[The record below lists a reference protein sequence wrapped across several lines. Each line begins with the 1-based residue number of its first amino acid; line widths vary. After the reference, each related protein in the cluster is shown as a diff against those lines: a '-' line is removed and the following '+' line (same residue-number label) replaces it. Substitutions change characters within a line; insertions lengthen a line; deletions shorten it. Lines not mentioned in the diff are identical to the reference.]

1 MPAESGSEDSEMGV
15 QEKEK
20 ALGGSFLI
28 QETPS
33 QEVFTPED
41 LNDEQKMMGKVTREF
56 IDAEVTPKV
65 EQIEH
70 QEWDLTVKLFRK
82 AGELG
87 LLSVDIPTKYGG
99 LGMDLITSLVIAEQ
113 MIEGGSFSIS
123 VLDHTGI
130 GSLPIA
136 WFGNTEQK
144 ARYLPLL
151 ATGAKIGSYALTE
164 PGSGSDA
171 LGAKTKAVLSPDGK
185 YYILNGTK
193 QFITN
198 AGFADLYIT
207 YAKVD
212 GDKFSGFIID
222 KNTPGVTLGPE
233 EKKMGIKGTSTRS
246 IILENARVPVD
257 NLLYEVGQGHKI
269 AFDTLNIGRFKL
281 AAGCLGTCKIALR
294 EAVKYAKQRTQF
306 GKPIASF
313 GLIQKKL
320 AEMAIR
326 TYVAE
331 SMVYRT
337 GGLVA
342 ANLAGIHQEDE
353 GAGLET
359 AKGVE
364 EYAVECSI
372 NKVYVSEALDY
383 VADETVQI
391 FGGYG
396 YIAGFPAER
405 IYRDARI
412 NRIFEGTNEINRL
425 LMPVTLFRR
434 ALQGRLPLFI
444 AAQKLVD
451 ELLTYSPS
459 QEDEPKG
466 LLGEQIRMLQLG
478 KKIGLMLCGAAVQKY
493 REKLQDEQEILGV
506 LSDLVIELFAM
517 ESALLRALKSAAR
530 DGEDAARP
538 KADMV
543 MVYFNDAFGRIDL
556 LAKEGLASMEEGDT
570 LRTQLGALK
579 KFTRYTPINTTRL
592 RRAIAARII
601 DAEAYRA

>member
-1 MPAESGSEDSEMGV
+1 MAVADKDFVP
-15 QEKEK
+15 
-20 ALGGSFLI
+20 GGSFLI
-28 QETPS
+28 KETPP

-41 LNDEQKMMGKVTREF
+41 LNDEQKMMAKLTREF
-56 IDAEVTPKV
+56 IETEVRPKT

-70 QEWDLTVKLFRK
+70 QDWDLTVKLFRK

-87 LLSVDIPTKYGG
+87 LLSVDIPTAYGG
-99 LGMDLITSLVIAEQ
+99 LGLDLITSLVIAEQ
-113 MIEGGSFSIS
+113 MIEGGSFAIS
-123 VLDHTGI
+123 VFAHTGI

-136 WFGNTEQK
+136 WFGSAEQK
-144 ARYLPLL
+144 RRYLPLL

-171 LGAKTKAVLSPDGK
+171 LAAKTRAVLSPDGTF
-185 YYILNGTK
+185 YILNGTK
-193 QFITN
+193 QFTTN

-212 GDKFSGFIID
+212 GDKFSAFIID
-222 KNTPGVTLGPE
+222 KGTAGVTLGSE

-246 IILENARVPVD
+246 VVLENAKVPVE
-257 NLLYEVGQGHKI
+257 NLLYEIGKGHKV

-294 EAVKYAKQRTQF
+294 EAAKYAKQRTQF
-306 GKPIASF
+306 GQPIASF

-320 AEMAIR
+320 AEMAVR

-337 GGLVA
+337 GGLIEA
-342 ANLAGIHQEDE
+342 TLSEIDQRSE

-396 YIAGFPAER
+396 YIADFPAER
-405 IYRDARI
+405 IYRDSRI
-412 NRIFEGTNEINRL
+412 NRLFEGTNEINRL
-425 LMPVTLFRR
+425 LIPATLFRR

-444 AAQKLVD
+444 AAQKLTAD
-451 ELLTYSPS
+451 LLSFSPG
-459 QEDEPKG
+459 QEEAPKG
-466 LLGEQIRMLQLG
+466 PLGEQLRMLQMSR
-478 KKIGLMLCGAAVQKY
+478 KIGLMVAGAAVQKY
-493 REKLQDEQEILGV
+493 REKLQDEQEILGI
-506 LSDLVIELFAM
+506 LSDLMIELFAM
-517 ESALLRALKSAAR
+517 ESALLRALKSATR
-530 DGEDAARP
+530 DGEGAAEA
-538 KADMV
+538 KSDMV
-543 MVYFNDAFGRIDL
+543 KVYCNDGFGRIEL
-556 LAKEGLASMEEGDT
+556 LAKEALAAMEEGDT

-579 KFTRYTPINTTRL
+579 KFTRSTPINTTRL
-592 RRAIAARII
+592 RRAIAQRII
-601 DAEAYRA
+601 EAEGYGA

>member
-1 MPAESGSEDSEMGV
+1 MGV

-20 ALGGSFLI
+20 ALGGGFLI
-28 QETPS
+28 RETPP
-33 QEVFTPED
+33 EEIFTPED

-113 MIEGGSFSIS
+113 MIEGGSFAIS

-246 IILENARVPVD
+246 IILENAKVPVE

-337 GGLVA
+337 GGLVV

-412 NRIFEGTNEINRL
+412 NRLFEGTNEINRL

-451 ELLTYSPS
+451 KLLTYSPS
-459 QEDEPKG
+459 QEEEPKG
-466 LLGEQIRMLQLG
+466 PLGEQIRMLQLG
-478 KKIGLMLCGAAVQKY
+478 KKIGLMLFGAAVQKY
-493 REKLQDEQEILGV
+493 HEKLQDEQEILVV
-506 LSDLVIELFAM
+506 LSDLTIELFAM
-517 ESALLRALKSAAR
+517 ESALLRALKAAAR
-530 DGEDAARP
+530 DGEEATEP
-538 KADMV
+538 KSEMV
-543 MVYFNDAFGRIDL
+543 KVYFNDAFGRIEL

-570 LRTQLGALK
+570 LRTQLSALK

-592 RRAIAARII
+592 RRAIAGRII
-601 DAEAYRA
+601 DAESYRA

>member
-1 MPAESGSEDSEMGV
+1 MAVTGKDIIP
-15 QEKEK
+15 
-20 ALGGSFLI
+20 GGSFLI
-28 QETPS
+28 QDTPP

-41 LNDEQKMMGKVTREF
+41 LSDEQKMMGKVTREF
-56 IDAEVTPKV
+56 VEADVKPKA

-70 QEWDLTVKLFRK
+70 QDWDLTVKLFRK

-87 LLSVDIPTKYGG
+87 LLSVDLPTKYGG
-99 LGMDLITSLVIAEQ
+99 LGLDLITSVVIAEQ
-113 MIEGGSFSIS
+113 LIEGGSFAIS
-123 VLDHTGI
+123 VFDHVGI

-136 WFGNTEQK
+136 WFGNAEQK

-171 LGAKTKAVLSPDGK
+171 LAAKTKAVLSPDGK
-185 YYILNGTK
+185 LYILSGTK

-198 AGFADLYIT
+198 AAFADLYIT

-212 GDKFSGFIID
+212 GDKFSAFIID
-222 KNTPGVTLGPE
+222 RDTPGATLGAE

-246 IILENARVPVD
+246 VILDNAKVPVE
-257 NLLYEVGQGHKI
+257 NLLYEVGKGHKV
-269 AFDTLNIGRFKL
+269 AFDILNIGRFKL
-281 AAGCLGTCKIALR
+281 AAGCLGTCKVALR
-294 EAVKYAKQRTQF
+294 ESVKYAKQRTQF

-331 SMVYRT
+331 SIVYRT
-337 GGLVA
+337 GGLIEA
-342 ANLAGIHQEDE
+342 ILSGIDQGSEA
-353 GAGLET
+353 AGLEA

-396 YIAGFPAER
+396 YVADFPAER

-425 LMPVTLFRR
+425 LIPATLFRR
-434 ALQGRLPLFI
+434 ALQGRLPLLI
-444 AAQKLVD
+444 AAQRLMAD
-451 ELLTYSPS
+451 LLSYSPG
-459 QEDEPKG
+459 QDEAPKG
-466 LLGEQIRMLQLG
+466 LLGDQVRMLQLS
-478 KKIGLMLCGAAVQKY
+478 KKIALMVSGAAVQKY
-493 REKLQDEQEILGV
+493 RETLQEQQEILGI
-506 LSDLVIELFAM
+506 LSDLAIELFAM
-517 ESALLRALKSAAR
+517 ESALLRTLKSAAR
-530 DGEDAARP
+530 DGEAASEA
-538 KADMV
+538 KSDMV
-543 MVYFNDAFGRIDL
+543 KVYFNDAFGRIEL
-556 LAKEGLASMEEGDT
+556 LAKEALASMEEGDT
-570 LRTQLGALK
+570 LRTQLSALK
-579 KFTRYTPINTTRL
+579 KLTRSTPINTTRL
-592 RRAIAARII
+592 RRAIAGRII
-601 DAEAYRA
+601 ESEGYRA

>member
-1 MPAESGSEDSEMGV
+1 MTTAKNELV
-15 QEKEK
+15 
-20 ALGGSFLI
+20 AGGSFLI
-28 QETPS
+28 RETPP

-41 LNDEQKMMGKVTREF
+41 LSEQQQMMRKLTREF
-56 IDAEVTPKV
+56 IEAEVKPKA

-70 QEWDLTVKLFRK
+70 QDWDVTLQLFKK

-87 LLSVDIPTKYGG
+87 LLSVDIPTRYGG
-99 LGMDLITSLVIAEQ
+99 LGLDLTTSTVIAEQ
-113 MIEGGSFSIS
+113 ISEGGSFAIS
-123 VLDHTGI
+123 LLDHSGI

-136 WFGNTEQK
+136 WFGNAEQK

-171 LGAKTKAVLSPDGK
+171 LSAKTKAVLSPDGK
-185 YYILNGTK
+185 SYILNGTK

-198 AGFADLYIT
+198 AAFADLYVT

-212 GDKFSGFIID
+212 GDKFTAFIID
-222 KNTPGVTLGPE
+222 KDTPGVSLGPE

-246 IILENARVPVD
+246 VVLENARVPVE
-257 NLLYEVGQGHKI
+257 NLLYEIGRGHKV
-269 AFDTLNIGRFKL
+269 AFDLLNIGRLKL
-281 AAGCLGTCKIALR
+281 GAGCLGVCKLALR
-294 EAVKYAKQRTQF
+294 EAVRYAKQRTQF
-306 GKPIASF
+306 GQPIASF

-331 SMVYRT
+331 SMAYRT
-337 GGLVA
+337 AGLIERIVSA
-342 ANLAGIHQEDE
+342 IDQEDE
-353 GAGLET
+353 RAGLDT

-372 NKVYVSEALDY
+372 NKVYASEALDY

-396 YIAGFPAER
+396 YIADFPAER

-412 NRIFEGTNEINRL
+412 NRLFEGTNEINRL
-425 LMPVTLFRR
+425 LIPTTFLRR
-434 ALQGRLPLFI
+434 ALQGRLLLFM
-444 AAQKLVD
+444 ATQKLLAD
-451 ELLTYSPS
+451 LLSYSPS
-459 QEDEPKG
+459 QEEAPTG
-466 LLGEQIRMLQLG
+466 PLGEQIRLLQLA
-478 KKIGLMLCGAAVQKY
+478 KKIALMVSGSAAQKY
-493 REKLQDEQEILGV
+493 RERLADEQEILGV

-517 ESALLRALKSAAR
+517 ESALLRALKSTER
-530 DGEDAARP
+530 DGEGAAEA
-538 KADMV
+538 KSDMV
-543 MVYFNDAFGRIDL
+543 KVYLNNAFARIDL

-570 LRTQLGALK
+570 LWTQLAALK
-579 KFTRYTPINTTRL
+579 KLTRYTPVNTTRL
-592 RRAIAARII
+592 RRAIARRII
-601 DAEAYRA
+601 EAEDYRT

>member
-1 MPAESGSEDSEMGV
+1 MTVTDKDFI
-15 QEKEK
+15 Q
-20 ALGGSFLI
+20 GGSFLI
-28 QETPS
+28 RDTPARD
-33 QEVFTPED
+33 VFTPED
-41 LNDEQKMMGKVTREF
+41 LSDEQKMMGKLTGEF
-56 IDAEVTPKV
+56 VEAEVKPKT

-70 QEWDLTVKLFRK
+70 QDWDLTVKLFRR

-87 LLSVDIPTKYGG
+87 LLSVDLPTKYGG
-99 LGMDLITSLVIAEQ
+99 LGLDLITSVVIAERL
-113 MIEGGSFSIS
+113 IEAGSFGIS
-123 VLDHTGI
+123 VFDHVGI
-130 GSLPIA
+130 GALPIA
-136 WFGNTEQK
+136 WFGTAEQK
-144 ARYLPLL
+144 ARYLPFL

-171 LGAKTKAVLSPDGK
+171 LAAKTKAVVTPDGRF
-185 YYILNGTK
+185 YLLNGTK

-198 AGFADLYIT
+198 AAFADLYIT

-212 GDKFSGFIID
+212 GDKFSAFIID
-222 KNTPGVTLGPE
+222 KGTPGVTLGAE

-246 IILENARVPVD
+246 VILENAKVPVE
-257 NLLYEVGQGHKI
+257 NLLYEVGKGHKI

-281 AAGCLGTCKIALR
+281 GVGCLGTCKIALR

-306 GKPIASF
+306 GQPIASF

-337 GGLVA
+337 GGLIDTILSRIDQGSEA
-342 ANLAGIHQEDE
+342 
-353 GAGLET
+353 AGLEA

-396 YIAGFPAER
+396 YIADFPAER

-425 LMPVTLFRR
+425 LIPATLFRR
-434 ALQGRLPLFI
+434 AMQGRLPLFL
-444 AAQKLVD
+444 AAQKLKADLLSYNPGQD
-451 ELLTYSPS
+451 EA
-459 QEDEPKG
+459 PKG
-466 LLGEQIRMLQLG
+466 PLGDQIRMLQLS
-478 KKIGLMLCGAAVQKY
+478 KKIALMVSGAAVQKY
-493 REKLQDEQEILGV
+493 RENLQGEQEMLGI
-506 LSDLVIELFAM
+506 LSDLTIELFAM
-517 ESALLRALKSAAR
+517 ESALLPALKSAAAE
-530 DGEDAARP
+530 GEKGTEA
-538 KADMV
+538 KSDMV
-543 MVYFNDAFGRIDL
+543 KVYFNEAFARIEL
-556 LAKEGLASMEEGDT
+556 LAKEALASMEEGDT
-570 LRTQLGALK
+570 LRTQLSALK
-579 KFTRYTPINTTRL
+579 KLTRSTPINTTRL
-592 RRAIAARII
+592 TRTIPAKII
-601 DAEAYRA
+601 DAEGYRA

>member
-1 MPAESGSEDSEMGV
+1 MTVTDKDFIP
-15 QEKEK
+15 
-20 ALGGSFLI
+20 GGSFLI
-28 QETPS
+28 RDTPARD
-33 QEVFTPED
+33 VFTPED
-41 LNDEQKMMGKVTREF
+41 LSDEQKMMGKLTGEF
-56 IDAEVTPKV
+56 VEAEVKPKT

-70 QEWDLTVKLFRK
+70 QDWDLTVKLFRR

-87 LLSVDIPTKYGG
+87 LLSVDLPTKYGG
-99 LGMDLITSLVIAEQ
+99 LGLDLITSVVIAERL
-113 MIEGGSFSIS
+113 IEAGSFGIS
-123 VLDHTGI
+123 VFDHVGI

-136 WFGNTEQK
+136 WFGTAEQK

-171 LGAKTKAVLSPDGK
+171 LAAKTKAVVSPDGK
-185 YYILNGTK
+185 FYILNGTK

-198 AGFADLYIT
+198 AAFADLYIT

-212 GDKFSGFIID
+212 GDKFSAFIID
-222 KNTPGVTLGPE
+222 KGTPGVTLGAE

-246 IILENARVPVD
+246 VILENAKVPVE
-257 NLLYEVGQGHKI
+257 NLLYEVGKGHKV
-269 AFDTLNIGRFKL
+269 AFDILNIGRFKL
-281 AAGCLGTCKIALR
+281 AAGCLGTCKVALGESVR
-294 EAVKYAKQRTQF
+294 YAKQRTQF
-306 GKPIASF
+306 GQPIASF

-331 SMVYRT
+331 SIVFRT
-337 GGLVA
+337 GGLIESI
-342 ANLAGIHQEDE
+342 LSGIDQGNEE
-353 GAGLET
+353 AGLET

-425 LMPVTLFRR
+425 LIPVTLFRR
-434 ALQGRLPLFI
+434 ALQGRLPLLI
-444 AAQKLVD
+444 AAQRLMAG
-451 ELLTYSPS
+451 LLSYSPS
-459 QEDEPKG
+459 QEEMPKG
-466 LLGEQIRMLQLG
+466 PLGDQIRMLQLS
-478 KKIGLMLCGAAVQKY
+478 KKIALMVSGAAVQKY
-493 REKLQDEQEILGV
+493 RETLQEQQEILGI
-506 LSDLVIELFAM
+506 LSDLAIELFAM
-517 ESALLRALKSAAR
+517 ESALLRALKSAAAN
-530 DGEDAARP
+530 GEKAAEA
-538 KADMV
+538 KSDMV
-543 MVYFNDAFGRIDL
+543 KVYFNDAFARIEL
-556 LAKEGLASMEEGDT
+556 LAKEALASMEEGDT
-570 LRTQLGALK
+570 LRTQLSALK
-579 KFTRYTPINTTRL
+579 KLTRSTPINTTRL
-592 RRAIAARII
+592 RRAIAGRII
-601 DAEAYRA
+601 ESEGYRA

>member
-1 MPAESGSEDSEMGV
+1 MMATAKEVV
-15 QEKEK
+15 Q
-20 ALGGSFLI
+20 GGSFLI
-28 QETPS
+28 RDTSP

-70 QEWDLTVKLFRK
+70 QDWDLTVKLFRK
-82 AGELG
+82 AGDLG

-113 MIEGGSFSIS
+113 MIEGGSFAIS

-171 LGAKTKAVLSPDGK
+171 LGAKTKAVLSPDEK

-222 KNTPGVTLGPE
+222 KNTPGVILGPE

-246 IILENARVPVD
+246 IFLENAKVPVE
-257 NLLYEVGQGHKI
+257 NLLYEVGKGHKI

-281 AAGCLGTCKIALR
+281 GAGCLGTCKIALR

-337 GGLVA
+337 GGLIA
-342 ANLAGIHQEDE
+342 TNLTGIDQENE
-353 GAGLET
+353 EAGLET

-412 NRIFEGTNEINRL
+412 NRLFEGTSEINRL

-478 KKIGLMLCGAAVQKY
+478 KKIALMLFGAAVQKY
-493 REKLQDEQEILGV
+493 REEIQDEQEILVV
-506 LSDLVIELFAM
+506 LSDLTIELFAM

-538 KADMV
+538 KADMLT
-543 MVYFNDAFGRIDL
+543 VYFNDAFGRIDL

-570 LRTQLGALK
+570 LRTQLSALK
-579 KFTRYTPINTTRL
+579 KFTRYTPVNTTRL

-601 DAEAYRA
+601 EAEDYRT

>member
-1 MPAESGSEDSEMGV
+1 MAPT
-15 QEKEK
+15 EKEVI
-20 ALGGSFLI
+20 AGGSFLI
-28 QETPS
+28 REITP

-41 LNDEQKMMGKVTREF
+41 MNDEQKMMGKVTREF
-56 IDAEVTPKV
+56 VESEVKPNAER
-65 EQIEH
+65 IEH
-70 QEWDLTVKLFRK
+70 QDWDLTVKLFRK

-99 LGMDLITSLVIAEQ
+99 LGLDLITSLVIAEQ
-113 MIEGGSFSIS
+113 MIEGGSFAIS

-136 WFGNTEQK
+136 WFGNTKQK
-144 ARYLPLL
+144 RRYLPLL

-171 LGAKTKAVLSPDGK
+171 LGAKTKAILSPDGK
-185 YYILNGTK
+185 FYILTGTK

-212 GDKFSGFIID
+212 GDKFSAFIID
-222 KNTPGVTLGPE
+222 KNTPGVTLGLE

-246 IILENARVPVD
+246 VILENAKVPVE
-257 NLLYEVGQGHKI
+257 NLLYEIGKGHKV
-269 AFDTLNIGRFKL
+269 AFDLLNIGRFKL

-294 EAVKYAKQRTQF
+294 EAVRYAKQRTQF
-306 GKPIASF
+306 GQPIASF

-337 GGLVA
+337 GGLIEA
-342 ANLAGIHQEDE
+342 ILSDIDQEAE

-359 AKGVE
+359 ARGVE

-372 NKVYVSEALDY
+372 NKIYASEALDY

-396 YIAGFPAER
+396 YIADFPAER

-412 NRIFEGTNEINRL
+412 NRLFEGTNEINRL
-425 LMPVTLFRR
+425 LIPATLFRR
-434 ALQGRLPLFI
+434 SLQARLPLFI
-444 AAQKLVD
+444 AAQKLMG

-459 QEDEPKG
+459 QEEAPQG

-478 KKIGLMLCGAAVQKY
+478 KKITLMVSGAAAQKY

-506 LSDLVIELFAM
+506 LSDLTIELFAM

-530 DGEDAARP
+530 DGEGAARP
-538 KADMV
+538 KSDMV
-543 MVYFNDAFGRIDL
+543 KVYFNDAFGRIEL
-556 LAKEGLASMEEGDT
+556 LAKEGLACMEEGDA
-570 LRTQLGALK
+570 LRTQLSALK

-592 RRAIAARII
+592 RRAIAGRII
-601 DAEAYRA
+601 DAESYSA

>member
-1 MPAESGSEDSEMGV
+1 MTTAKNELV
-15 QEKEK
+15 
-20 ALGGSFLI
+20 AGGSFLI
-28 QETPS
+28 RETPP

-41 LNDEQKMMGKVTREF
+41 LSEEQQMMRKLTQEF
-56 IDAEVTPKV
+56 IEAEVKPKA

-70 QEWDLTVKLFRK
+70 QDWDLTLTLFKK

-99 LGMDLITSLVIAEQ
+99 LGLDLITSTVIAEQ
-113 MIEGGSFSIS
+113 MIEGGSFAIS
-123 VLDHTGI
+123 VLDHSGI

-136 WFGNTEQK
+136 WFGNAEQK
-144 ARYLPLL
+144 ARYLSLL

-171 LGAKTKAVLSPDGK
+171 LSAKTKALLSPDGK
-185 YYILNGTK
+185 SYILNGTK

-212 GDKFSGFIID
+212 GDKFTAFIID
-222 KNTPGVTLGPE
+222 KDTPGVSLGPE

-246 IILENARVPVD
+246 VILENARVPVE
-257 NLLYEVGQGHKI
+257 NLLYEIGKGHKV
-269 AFDTLNIGRFKL
+269 AFDLLNIGRLKL
-281 AAGCLGTCKIALR
+281 GAGCLGLCKLALR
-294 EAVKYAKQRTQF
+294 EAVRYAKQRTQF
-306 GKPIASF
+306 GQPIASF

-326 TYVAE
+326 TYVTE

-337 GGLVA
+337 AGLIER
-342 ANLAGIHQEDE
+342 NISGIDQEDE
-353 GAGLET
+353 RAGIET

-372 NKVYVSEALDY
+372 NKVYASEALDY

-396 YIAGFPAER
+396 YIAGYPAER
-405 IYRDARI
+405 IYRDARV
-412 NRIFEGTNEINRL
+412 NRLFEGTNEINRL
-425 LMPVTLFRR
+425 LIPTTLFRR
-434 ALQGRLPLFI
+434 TLQGRLPLFV
-444 AAQKLVD
+444 ATQKLMAD
-451 ELLTYSPS
+451 LLAYSPS
-459 QEDEPKG
+459 QEEAPKG
-466 LLGEQIRMLQLG
+466 HLGEQIRMLQLA
-478 KKIGLMLCGAAVQKY
+478 KKIALMVSGAVVQKY
-493 REKLQDEQEILGV
+493 RERLADEQEILGV

-517 ESALLRALKSAAR
+517 ESALLRTLKSVER
-530 DGEDAARP
+530 DGEGAVES
-538 KADMV
+538 KSDMV
-543 MVYFNDAFGRIDL
+543 KVYMSDAFARIDL

-570 LRTQLGALK
+570 LWTQLSALK
-579 KFTRYTPINTTRL
+579 KLTRYTPSNTTRL
-592 RRAIAARII
+592 RRAIARRII
-601 DAEAYRA
+601 EAEDYRV

>member
-1 MPAESGSEDSEMGV
+1 MGV

-20 ALGGSFLI
+20 ALGGGFLI
-28 QETPS
+28 RETPP
-33 QEVFTPED
+33 EEIFTPED

-113 MIEGGSFSIS
+113 MIEGGSFAIS

-185 YYILNGTK
+185 YYVLNGTK

-246 IILENARVPVD
+246 IILENAKVPVE

-412 NRIFEGTNEINRL
+412 NRLFEGTNEINRL

-444 AAQKLVD
+444 AAQKLMG

-459 QEDEPKG
+459 QGEPLKG
-466 LLGEQIRMLQLG
+466 LLAEQIRMLQLG

-506 LSDLVIELFAM
+506 LSDLAIELFAM

-530 DGEDAARP
+530 DAEEATES
-538 KADMV
+538 KSDMV
-543 MVYFNDAFGRIDL
+543 KVYFNDAFGRIDL
-556 LAKEGLASMEEGDT
+556 LAKEGLATMEEGDI

-601 DAEAYRA
+601 EAEAYRA

>member
-1 MPAESGSEDSEMGV
+1 MTTAKNELV
-15 QEKEK
+15 
-20 ALGGSFLI
+20 AGGSFLI
-28 QETPS
+28 RETPP

-41 LNDEQKMMGKVTREF
+41 LSEEQQMMRKLTQEF
-56 IDAEVTPKV
+56 IEAEVKPKA

-70 QEWDLTVKLFRK
+70 QDWDLTLTLFKK

-99 LGMDLITSLVIAEQ
+99 LGLDLITSTVIAEQ
-113 MIEGGSFSIS
+113 MIEGGSFAIS
-123 VLDHTGI
+123 VLDHSGI

-136 WFGNTEQK
+136 WFGNAEQK
-144 ARYLPLL
+144 ARYLSLL

-171 LGAKTKAVLSPDGK
+171 LSAKTKALLSPDGK
-185 YYILNGTK
+185 SYILNGTK

-212 GDKFSGFIID
+212 GDKFTAFIID
-222 KNTPGVTLGPE
+222 KDTPGVSLGPE

-246 IILENARVPVD
+246 VILENARVPVE
-257 NLLYEVGQGHKI
+257 NLLYEIGKGHKV
-269 AFDTLNIGRFKL
+269 AFDLLNIGRLKL
-281 AAGCLGTCKIALR
+281 GAGCLGLCKLALR
-294 EAVKYAKQRTQF
+294 EAVRYAKQRTQF
-306 GKPIASF
+306 GQPIASF

-326 TYVAE
+326 TYVTE

-337 GGLVA
+337 AGLIER
-342 ANLAGIHQEDE
+342 NISGIDQEDE
-353 GAGLET
+353 RAGIET

-372 NKVYVSEALDY
+372 NKVYASEALDY

-396 YIAGFPAER
+396 YIAGYPAER
-405 IYRDARI
+405 IYRDARV
-412 NRIFEGTNEINRL
+412 NRLFEGTNEINRL
-425 LMPVTLFRR
+425 LIPTTLFRR
-434 ALQGRLPLFI
+434 TLQGRLPLFV
-444 AAQKLVD
+444 ATQKLMAD
-451 ELLTYSPS
+451 LLAYSPS
-459 QEDEPKG
+459 QEEAPKG
-466 LLGEQIRMLQLG
+466 HLGEQIRMLQLA
-478 KKIGLMLCGAAVQKY
+478 KKIALMVSGAAVQKY
-493 REKLQDEQEILGV
+493 RERLADEQEILGV

-517 ESALLRALKSAAR
+517 ESALLRTLKSVER
-530 DGEDAARP
+530 DGEGAVES
-538 KADMV
+538 KSDMV
-543 MVYFNDAFGRIDL
+543 KVYMSDAFARIDL

-570 LRTQLGALK
+570 LWTQLSALK
-579 KFTRYTPINTTRL
+579 KLTRYTPSNTTRL
-592 RRAIAARII
+592 RRAIARRII
-601 DAEAYRA
+601 EAEDYRV

>member
-1 MPAESGSEDSEMGV
+1 MAVTDKDIIP
-15 QEKEK
+15 
-20 ALGGSFLI
+20 GGSFLI
-28 QETPS
+28 QETPP
-33 QEVFTPED
+33 QDVFTPED

-56 IDAEVTPKV
+56 VEADVKPKA

-70 QEWDLTVKLFRK
+70 QDWDLTVKLFRK

-87 LLSVDIPTKYGG
+87 LLSVDLPTKYGG
-99 LGMDLITSLVIAEQ
+99 LGLDLITSVVIAERL
-113 MIEGGSFSIS
+113 IEGGSFAIS
-123 VLDHTGI
+123 VFDHVGI

-136 WFGNTEQK
+136 WFGNAEQK
-144 ARYLPLL
+144 ARYLPFL

-171 LGAKTKAVLSPDGK
+171 LAAKTKAVLSPDGK
-185 YYILNGTK
+185 LYILNGTK

-198 AGFADLYIT
+198 AAFADLYIT

-212 GDKFSGFIID
+212 GDKFSVFIID
-222 KNTPGVTLGPE
+222 RGTPGVTLGAE

-246 IILENARVPVD
+246 IILDNAKVPVE
-257 NLLYEVGQGHKI
+257 NLLYEVGKGHKV
-269 AFDTLNIGRFKL
+269 AFDILNIGRFKL
-281 AAGCLGTCKIALR
+281 AAGCLGTCKMALR
-294 EAVKYAKQRTQF
+294 ESVKYAKQRTQF

-331 SMVYRT
+331 SIVYRT
-337 GGLVA
+337 GGLIEA
-342 ANLAGIHQEDE
+342 ILSGIDQGSEA
-353 GAGLET
+353 AGLEA

-396 YIAGFPAER
+396 YVADFPAER

-425 LMPVTLFRR
+425 LIPATLFRR
-434 ALQGRLPLFI
+434 ALQGRLPLLI
-444 AAQKLVD
+444 AAQKLMAD
-451 ELLTYSPS
+451 LLSYSPG
-459 QEDEPKG
+459 QDEAPKG
-466 LLGEQIRMLQLG
+466 PLGDQIRMLQLS
-478 KKIGLMLCGAAVQKY
+478 KKIALMVSGAAVQKY
-493 REKLQDEQEILGV
+493 RENLQEEQEILGN
-506 LSDLVIELFAM
+506 LSDIAIELFAM
-517 ESALLRALKSAAR
+517 ESALLRALKSAAAN
-530 DGEDAARP
+530 GEKAAEA
-538 KADMV
+538 KSDMV
-543 MVYFNDAFGRIDL
+543 KVYFNDAFARIEL
-556 LAKEGLASMEEGDT
+556 LAKEALASMEEGDT

-579 KFTRYTPINTTRL
+579 KFTRSTHINTTRL
-592 RRAIAARII
+592 RRAIAGRII
-601 DAEAYRA
+601 EAEAYGA

>member
-1 MPAESGSEDSEMGV
+1 MTTAKHELV
-15 QEKEK
+15 
-20 ALGGSFLI
+20 AGGSFLI
-28 QETPS
+28 RDTPP

-41 LNDEQKMMGKVTREF
+41 LREEQQMMRKLTREF
-56 IDAEVTPKV
+56 IEAEVKPKA

-70 QEWDLTVKLFRK
+70 QDWELTLLLFKK

-87 LLSVDIPTKYGG
+87 LLSVDIPTRYGG
-99 LGMDLITSLVIAEQ
+99 LGLDLVTSIVIAEQ
-113 MIEGGSFSIS
+113 MIAGGSFAIS
-123 VLDHTGI
+123 VLDHSGI

-136 WFGNTEQK
+136 WFGNAEQK

-171 LGAKTKAVLSPDGK
+171 LSAKTKAVLSPDGK
-185 YYILNGTK
+185 FYIVNGTK

-212 GDKFSGFIID
+212 GDKFTAFIID
-222 KNTPGVTLGPE
+222 KDTPGVTLGPE

-246 IILENARVPVD
+246 VILEHARVPVE
-257 NLLYEVGQGHKI
+257 NLLYEIGRGHKV
-269 AFDTLNIGRFKL
+269 AFDLLNIGRLKL
-281 AAGCLGTCKIALR
+281 GAGCVGLCKLALR
-294 EAVKYAKQRTQF
+294 EAVRYAKQRTQF
-306 GKPIASF
+306 GQPIASF

-337 GGLVA
+337 AGLIDRIVS
-342 ANLAGIHQEDE
+342 GIDQEDE
-353 GAGLET
+353 GAGQQT
-359 AKGVE
+359 AKAVE

-372 NKVYVSEALDY
+372 NKVYASEVVDY

-396 YIAGFPAER
+396 YITGFPAER

-412 NRIFEGTNEINRL
+412 NRLFEGTSEINRL
-425 LMPVTLFRR
+425 LIPTTLFRR

-444 AAQKLVD
+444 ATQRLLAD
-451 ELLTYSPS
+451 LLTYSGS
-459 QEDEPKG
+459 QAEPPTG
-466 LLGEQIRMLQLG
+466 FLGEQIRLLQLS
-478 KKIGLMLCGAAVQKY
+478 KKIALMVAGVATQKY
-493 REKLQDEQEILGV
+493 RERLQDEQEILGV
-506 LSDLVIELFAM
+506 LSDLAIELFAM
-517 ESALLRALKSAAR
+517 ESALLRALKSAER
-530 DGEDAARP
+530 DGESLAESRS
-538 KADMV
+538 DMV
-543 MVYFNDAFGRIDL
+543 TVYVSDAFARIDL
-556 LAKEGLASMEEGDT
+556 LAKEALAAMEEGDT
-570 LRTQLGALK
+570 LRTQLAALK
-579 KFTRYTPINTTRL
+579 KLTRYTPVNTTRL
-592 RRAIAARII
+592 RRVIATRII
-601 DAEAYRA
+601 DAEDYRA